1 MTREAFRE
9 RLAQGAL
16 VADGAMGT
24 MLALRGVPQP
34 YELANLTHP
43 DIVRAL
49 HREYYEAGARLIE
62 TNTYFANRIR
72 LLNLPERGSEL
83 PPAYS
88 LLEQFGS
95 PDELVWRINRAAVQ
109 LAREAVGDD
118 ALVFGAVGPVGKPLE
133 PMGEVRRAEAE
144 QAFEEQIRA
153 LLEGGVDGLIL
164 ETFIDPQELALAIRV
179 ARRLAPDVPII
190 ASKGFVEDG
199 ETLMDGLPERFAEQ
213 IQPLDVDAVG
223 GY

>member
-1 MTREAFRE
+1 MTPTLPKSGQARENWYNSPTMTREAFRA

-34 YELANLTHP
+34 YELANLTHAE
-43 DIVRAL
+43 IVRAL

-62 TNTYFANRIR
+62 TNTYFANRVR

-83 PPAYS
+83 PPAFR

-95 PDELVWRINRAAVQ
+95 PDELVRRINRAAVQ

-133 PMGEVRRAEAE
+133 PMGEVRLAEAE
-144 QAFEEQIRA
+144 QAFEGANPRLAGKWGGRA
-153 LLEGGVDGLIL
+153 DSG
-164 ETFIDPQELALAIRV
+164 DPSSTRRNSRWRFAWRV
-179 ARRLAPDVPII
+179 ASRPMYRLSLPR
-190 ASKGFVEDG
+190 ASWRTAK
-199 ETLMDGLPERFAEQ
+199 R
-213 IQPLDVDAVG
+213 
-223 GY
+223 